1 MLDAVDAES
10 EPVQWLNIS
19 DISIE
24 FDRQDD
30 EFTLKP
36 GQFWAEHKCQ
46 IISNER
52 MKLYNSIFSINQNK
66 KVEKS
71 EDPTK
76 LMSQIYKLL
85 ARLALERIFNSLVQ
99 EYSNDDRF
107 KITKPLFLTVKDT
120 KLIELHFEIIYGQ
133 KQESQTCMRN
143 KISVDLKYDKKT

>member
-1 MLDAVDAES
+1 
-10 EPVQWLNIS
+10 
-19 DISIE
+19 
-24 FDRQDD
+24 
-30 EFTLKP
+30 
-36 GQFWAEHKCQ
+36 
-46 IISNER
+46 

-99 EYSNDDRF
+99 EYGNDDRF